1 MILPTKLALA
11 LRHSLLAALLL
22 LPTSLVMAADEQP
35 SDTQDSA
42 GQGHV
47 DGKEFLPVLEGLQY
61 RSIGPY
67 RGGRSAA
74 CTGVSGKPMLYYFGA
89 AGGGLWKTEDGGSNW
104 DCISDGY
111 FGGSIGSVAVAPSN
125 PNTIYVGGGEVTIRG
140 NVSHG
145 SGMWK
150 SIDAGKTWK
159 HIGLDDSHCI
169 PRLRVDPNDPNTVY
183 AAVLGHL
190 YGPNQQRG
198 VFKSTD
204 GGESW
209 KRVLFVSDEV
219 GAVDLVMDPSNSRTL
234 FASTWRAL
242 RTPYS
247 LESGGPGSGLWKST
261 DAGETWTEISSAPG
275 LPTGTL
281 GIIGVTVSPVDASRV
296 WAIIEAQDGGVFRS
310 ENGGE
315 TWAKMNDERK
325 LRQRAWYYT
334 RIYAGTE
341 NVDEVYVVNV
351 GLHRS
356 TDGGKTYTSI
366 PTPHGDHHDLWIA
379 PEDSSRM
386 IVADDGGGQVTF
398 DKGENWST
406 YYNQPT
412 AQFYRVTTDDHF
424 PYRIYGAQQDN
435 STVRIAHRTGSG
447 RITESDW
454 ESTAGGESGH
464 IAPDPRN
471 PDIVY
476 GGSYGGFLTR
486 LNHATG
492 ESRNIH
498 VWPDNPMGSGAG
510 ANKYR
515 FQWNFPIFFSPH
527 DSNTLYTAA
536 NVLFKTTD
544 EGQSWT
550 RVSPDLTRN
559 SPKRLKSS
567 GGPITQDNTSVEY
580 YCTIFAAIESPH
592 EAGVLW
598 AGSDDGLLHI
608 SRDAG
613 ENWSNVTPPEMP
625 EWAQINSIEA
635 HPTEP
640 GGLYVAATRYKSDD
654 FKPYLFKTKD
664 YGQSWEQITTG
675 IDSKHFTRVVRADPN
690 RDGLLYAGTEAGMYV
705 SFNDGGHWHPFQ
717 LNLPI
722 VPITDL
728 AIKHDDLI
736 VATQGRSF
744 WILDDLTILHQLA
757 AEHLEADFFV
767 FEPTPSIKIRGR
779 GGRGAANASGADL
792 PAGAT
797 VYFHLSDALKKDDS
811 ASLEFRDQAGN
822 LIRRFATKPDRK
834 SNELPLKLDQGL
846 NRFVWDMRYPP
857 AESFDGLVMWS
868 GSVRGPQAIPGT
880 YKATLT
886 ISDNSQSVDVVIE
899 PDPRSSATPEDH
911 QLQLAFLLEVRD
923 KLSETHQAIKQIRDL
938 RSQIGSYTDRLKKQ
952 QSNEPDER
960 EDPQPSDESSTQSG
974 SAAILALAKEIS
986 ASLTEVEET
995 LYQTKN
1001 RSSQDPL
1008 NFPIRLNDKLSG
1020 VASVASTGSFRPTA
1034 QALAVRA
1041 ELVAKIDEQ
1050 LDKLQAIVQN
1060 KVPELNKLIRENE
1073 IPAIF
1078 VD

>member
-1 MILPTKLALA
+1 MLSMTIRVGIA
-11 LRHSLLAALLL
+11 SLLLFGTCAFTSAAEK
-22 LPTSLVMAADEQP
+22 PATGDSQP
-35 SDTQDSA
+35 GFASGD
-42 GQGHV
+42 
-47 DGKEFLPVLEGLQY
+47 EFLPILDGLEY

-74 CTGVSGKPMLYYFGA
+74 CTGVPGKPMLYYFGA
-89 AGGGLWKTEDGGSNW
+89 AGGGVWKTEDGGSNW
-104 DCISDGY
+104 NCISDGY
-111 FGGSIGSVAVAPSN
+111 FGGSIGAIAVAPSN

-150 SIDAGKTWK
+150 SIDAGKTWT

-169 PRLRVDPNDPNTVY
+169 PRLRVDPNDSDIVY

-204 GGESW
+204 GGETW
-209 KRVLFVSDEV
+209 RRVLFVSDEA
-219 GAVDLVMDPSNSRTL
+219 GAVDLVMDPSNPRTL
-234 FASTWRAL
+234 FASTWRVK

-247 LESGGPGSGLWKST
+247 LESGGQGSGLWKSE
-261 DAGETWTEISSAPG
+261 DAGETWTEISSNPG
-275 LPTGTL
+275 LPGGTL
-281 GIIGVTVSPVDASRV
+281 GIIGITVSPVDSARM
-296 WAIIEAQDGGVFRS
+296 WAIIEAENGGVFASR
-310 ENGGE
+310 NGGE
-315 TWAKMNDERK
+315 TWSKVNDERK

-334 RIYAGTE
+334 RIYASTE

-356 TDGGKTYTSI
+356 TDGGRTYSSI
-366 PTPHGDHHDLWIA
+366 RTPHGDHHDLWIA
-379 PEDSSRM
+379 PEDSTRM

-398 DKGENWST
+398 DGGVNWST

-412 AQFYRVTTDDHF
+412 AQFYRVTTDNHF

-435 STVRIAHRTGSG
+435 STVRISHRTGSG

-486 LNHATG
+486 LDHSTG

-527 DSNTLYTAA
+527 DPGVLYTAA

-550 RVSPDLTRN
+550 QVSPDLTRN
-559 SPKRLKSS
+559 APKRLGSS

-580 YCTIFAAIESPH
+580 YCTIFAALESPH
-592 EAGVLW
+592 EQGVLW

-613 ENWSNVTPPEMP
+613 ENWENVTPPDMP

-635 HPTEP
+635 HPTNP
-640 GGLYVAATRYKSDD
+640 GGLYVAATCYKSDD
-654 FKPYLFKTKD
+654 FKPYLFKTDD
-664 YGQSWEQITTG
+664 YGKSWDSITKG
-675 IDSKHFTRVVRADPN
+675 IDSKHFTRVVRADPG
-690 RDGLLYAGTEAGMYV
+690 RPGLLYAGTEAGMYV
-705 SFNDGGHWHPFQ
+705 SFNDGSLWHPFQ

-728 AIKHDDLI
+728 AIKDDDLI

-744 WILDDLTILHQLA
+744 WILDDLSILHQLNDDA
-757 AEHLEADFFV
+757 VESDLYV
-767 FEPTPSIKIRGR
+767 FKPATTIKMRGR
-779 GGRGAANASGADL
+779 GGRGAANASGRDL
-792 PAGAT
+792 PSGAT
-797 VYFHLSDALKKDDS
+797 VHFNIGEPLKKGQT
-811 ASLEFRDQAGN
+811 ASLEFSDSDGN
-822 LIRRFATKPDRK
+822 LVRRFATKPDRK
-834 SNELPLKLDQGL
+834 ASELPLEIKEGL
-846 NRFVWDMRYPP
+846 NRFNWDMQYPP

-868 GSVRGPQAIPGT
+868 GSVRGPRAIPGEYT
-880 YKATLT
+880 ATLT
-886 ISDNSQSVDVVIE
+886 VGDASQTVSVEILA
-899 PDPRSSATPEDH
+899 DPRSSATAEDH
-911 QLQLAFLLEVRD
+911 RLQFEFLIEVRD
-923 KLSETHQAIKQIRDL
+923 KLSETHLAINQIRDL
-938 RSQIGSYTDRLKKQ
+938 RSQIEAYASRLTEQTADSDADDAAKK
-952 QSNEPDER
+952 DA
-960 EDPQPSDESSTQSG
+960 EDAPNGASEIRD
-974 SAAILALAKEIS
+974 LAKEVVGE
-986 ASLTEVEET
+986 LTAIEET

-1020 VASVASTGSFRPTA
+1020 VGSVAATGSFRPTA

-1041 ELVAKIDEQ
+1041 ELVEKIDAE
-1050 LDKLQAIVQN
+1050 LAKLAELVESKI
-1060 KVPELNKLIRENE
+1060 PELNRLIRENE

-1078 VD
+1078 VK